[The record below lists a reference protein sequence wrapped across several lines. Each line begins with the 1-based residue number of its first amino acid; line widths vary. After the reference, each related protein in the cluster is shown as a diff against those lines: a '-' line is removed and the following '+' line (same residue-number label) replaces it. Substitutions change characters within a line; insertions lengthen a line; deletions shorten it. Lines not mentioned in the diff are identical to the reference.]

1 MRIIIASKN
10 PVKIEA
16 TRAGFSAMF
25 PDQELT
31 TEGISVES
39 GVSEQPMNNEEIVTG
54 AENRARKAAKMFPA
68 GDFFVGLEGGVE
80 DKEGKMHSFSW
91 IAICDRNGKIGFG
104 KSGEF
109 ILPAMVRELILG
121 GMELGQADDIVF
133 NKKNSKQE
141 NGAVGILTENAI
153 DRAKF
158 YEQAVILALIPFK
171 NPTLY

>member
-1 MRIIIASKN
+1 MHIIIASKN

-16 TRAGFSAMF
+16 TRAGFAAMF
-25 PDQELT
+25 PDQELI
-31 TEGISVES
+31 TEGVSVES
-39 GVSEQPMNNEEIVTG
+39 GVSEQPMSNSEAKKG
-54 AENRARKAAKMFPA
+54 AENRARNAAQISDT

-80 DKEGKMHSFSW
+80 DREEKMHSFSW
-91 IAICDRNGKIGFG
+91 IAVCDKNGKIGFG

-109 ILPAMVRELILG
+109 FLPPKIRELILG
-121 GMELGQADDIVF
+121 GMELGHADDIVF

>member
-1 MRIIIASKN
+1 MYIVIASKN

-16 TRAGFSAMF
+16 TRAGFAAMF
-25 PDQELT
+25 PGQELI

-39 GVSEQPMNNEEIVTG
+39 GVSEQPMSNAEAKKG
-54 AENRARKAAKMFPA
+54 AENRARNAARISTT
-68 GDFFVGLEGGVE
+68 GDFFVGLEGGIE
-80 DKEGKMHSFSW
+80 DTEEKMRSFSW
-91 IAICDRNGKIGFG
+91 IAVCDKSSKIGFG

-109 ILPAMVRELILG
+109 FLPSKIRELILG
-121 GMELGQADDIVF
+121 GMELGDADDIVF
-133 NKKNSKQE
+133 NKKNSKQV